1 MAGPAPPS
9 ALVDP
14 HPVAAEREIYR
25 QSDLCGKCHQGTFEE
40 WRAAPVLDKKTCQD
54 CHMEPVTR
62 KLTQS
67 TGFFSSLLVSL
78 EEEYEGRA
86 HTFHLE
92 TVDHFENA
100 LAVRL
105 ENVNRGSDSVAFELV
120 LENQLP
126 HLIPTGDF
134 GFRRVAVRID
144 GLDSKEQVIDTRE
157 EELFKELGQA
167 LLPLEPRR
175 FAAEFPGVV
184 TRVNLHVTSSS
195 GGGAERQVFDG
206 EFTLP

>member
-1 MAGPAPPS
+1 
-9 ALVDP
+9 
-14 HPVAAEREIYR
+14 
-25 QSDLCGKCHQGTFEE
+25 
-40 WRAAPVLDKKTCQD
+40 
-54 CHMEPVTR
+54 MEPVTR